1 MQLQASKVL
10 PCSCRVLAVFF
21 RTRVFLPCSSE
32 HVCSCRVLQV
42 LPCSEEHGRSRS
54 HFGEG
59 PGIHAGP
66 SAGLGLGTRRRQD
79 LAGRSGRLGRL
90 GRPEGRLVV
99 RSSRLVHGL
108 EPHAHVE
115 PVLHVL
121 ADLRA
126 FGEIRCLVR
135 VRVRVRIRV
144 RVRVRVKVRVKVRG
158 RVRVRVRVR
167 SQGEV
172 VSACS
177 CDGGQY

>member
-1 MQLQASKVL
+1 M
-10 PCSCRVLAVFF
+10 
-21 RTRVFLPCSSE
+21 
-32 HVCSCRVLQV
+32 
-42 LPCSEEHGRSRS
+42 PCSEEHGRSRS

-66 SAGLGLGTRRRQD
+66 SAGLGARRRQD

-99 RSSRLVHGL
+99 RSPRLVDRL

-115 PVLHVL
+115 PVVHVL

-144 RVRVRVKVRVKVRG
+144 RVRVRVRISV

-167 SQGEV
+167 GRGRGGARCRV
-172 VSACS
+172 RVRVSPP
-177 CDGGQY
+177 GGGDRPPVGV